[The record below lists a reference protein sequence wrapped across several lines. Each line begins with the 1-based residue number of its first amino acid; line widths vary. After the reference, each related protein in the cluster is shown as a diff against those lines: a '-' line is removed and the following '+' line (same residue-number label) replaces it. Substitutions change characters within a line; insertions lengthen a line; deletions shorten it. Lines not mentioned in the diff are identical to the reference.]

1 MEESRSSPPLHEP
14 SLSKKHSPSPDR
26 PVGEIQPIDIVD
38 IMSRGAQQRILSQ
51 LASSP
56 NELSSGIAQCI
67 EALRLI
73 SALPRAYPLMV
84 EYTGSLRSPVVKAFG
99 RTLLSRLPL
108 RAVVSMIKASMNLPD
123 SVRVASA
130 TFYREDG
137 SIDSTRV
144 LLDEDSW
151 KELAPYVHT
160 LHVED
165 EHLST
170 VSPTTSNKALSTTAK
185 AFVPGATPIS
195 IKTEDGAQVNLRNLR
210 TVYSPN
216 SPPPSSPFA
225 MLDNNL

>member
-1 MEESRSSPPLHEP
+1 
-14 SLSKKHSPSPDR
+14 
-26 PVGEIQPIDIVD
+26 
-38 IMSRGAQQRILSQ
+38 MSRGAQQRILSQ
-51 LASSP
+51 LSSSP

-84 EYTGSLRSPVVKAFG
+84 EYTGASRPPVTKAFG

-108 RAVVSMIKASMNLPD
+108 RICWQAVVSMIKTSMNLPD
-123 SVRVASA
+123 HVRVASA

-137 SIDSTRV
+137 SVDTTRV

-151 KELAPYVHT
+151 KELVPYIHT
-160 LHVED
+160 LHVEG
-165 EHLST
+165 EQLFAVSPAMPNKGLST
-170 VSPTTSNKALSTTAK
+170 SAK
-185 AFVPGATPIS
+185 TFVPSATPIS
-195 IKTEDGAQVNLRNLR
+195 IKTEDGTSLNLR

-225 MLDNNL
+225 MLDKNL